1 MKLPQL
7 IEDFIKASNESDQ
20 SAFVKCFTENAIHHD
35 EGETHTGRREIGEW
49 FIQSKSKYQQQM
61 KPMSLSEN
69 GNEITLK
76 ANVSG
81 NFKGS
86 PILFTYK
93 MKTQDGLIADMSIGT

>member
-7 IEDFIKASNESDQ
+7 IQDFIKASNESDQ

-49 FIQSKSKYQQQM
+49 FMESKIKYQQQM
-61 KPMSLSEN
+61 KPVSFEEN
-69 GNEITLK
+69 GNEIILK
-76 ANVSG
+76 ADVSG

-86 PILFTYK
+86 PILFTYN
-93 MKTQDGLIADMSIGT
+93 MKTKDGLIQEMSIGI